1 MSKKDKNTEKAEE
14 IKQEVDEEIKDKGA
28 ENEAVK
34 EAEVVSE
41 PTEDPKDKQISELKD
56 QLLRNMAEYDNY
68 RKRTAKERLELQG
81 DITAKTVG
89 EFLHVLDNI
98 ERALAS
104 DCSDDNFRKG
114 IEMIYD
120 SLLETLKKLG
130 VEEIE
135 TVDFNPS
142 YHQAVQQVQSDELES
157 GKISAV
163 FQKGYK
169 LGDKVLRF
177 AMVAVVS

>member
-1 MSKKDKNTEKAEE
+1 MSKKEKE
-14 IKQEVDEEIKDKGA
+14 IKKE
-28 ENEAVK
+28 EAVK
-34 EAEVVSE
+34 DEPIQEAVEE
-41 PTEDPKDKQISELKD
+41 AQEKPQENPQEKEINQLKET
-56 QLLRNMAEYDNY
+56 LLRTAAEYDNY
-68 RKRTAKERLELQG
+68 RKRTAKERMELTS
-81 DITAKTVG
+81 DITAKTAG
-89 EFLHVLDNI
+89 EFLPVLDNL

-104 DCSDDNFRKG
+104 NCTDENYKKG
-114 IEMIYD
+114 VEMIYN
-120 SLLETLKKLG
+120 SFVETLKGLG

-135 TVDFNPS
+135 AVDFNPS
-142 YHQAVQQVQSDELES
+142 FHQAVQQVESDELES